1 MNSCN
6 RPRRSRYNLFLSLLH
21 AIVLAIVQGVTEFL
35 PISSSGHLALVPW
48 IAGWPDQG
56 LAYDVALHLGTL
68 AAVVFYFRREWAG
81 LVRGLLT
88 RGRSVFGGSGDAPL
102 PAWRLLGLLILGTI
116 PAAIVGFFVKDALE
130 GPARKPEWI
139 AAFLIGTAAVL
150 ATGEL
155 AGRRRR
161 GLGTTSRADAVI
173 IGLAQAAAVLPG
185 LSRSG
190 TTIAAAMLLGLTRE
204 AAARFSFLLAVPA
217 IFGAGILILGDVAI
231 GAGKTGAA
239 GPGWGY
245 MALGAAISF
254 ATALVALW
262 GLMKL
267 LRTRS
272 LWPFAGYCVL
282 AGLAILLAR
291 SFGA

>member
-1 MNSCN
+1 
-6 RPRRSRYNLFLSLLH
+6 LSLFQ

-35 PISSSGHLALVPW
+35 PVSSSGHLALVPW

-56 LAYDVALHLGTL
+56 LAYDVATHMGTL
-68 AAVVFYFRREWAG
+68 GAVLVYFRREWAG
-81 LVRGLLT
+81 LVLGILT
-88 RGRSVFGGSGDAPL
+88 RGRSVFGGSGDAL
-102 PAWRLLGLLILGTI
+102 IPAWRLLGLLILGTI
-116 PAAIVGFFVKDALE
+116 PAAIVGPFLKDALE

-150 ATGEL
+150 AAGEL

-161 GLGTTSRADAVI
+161 GLATTSRADAVI

-217 IFGAGILILGDVAI
+217 IFGAGILILGGMVI
-231 GAGKTGAA
+231 GADTTDAV

-245 MALGAAISF
+245 MALGAGISF
-254 ATALVALW
+254 ATALAALW

-272 LWPFAGYCVL
+272 LWPFAGYCFL
-282 AGLAILLAR
+282 AGLAILIAR
-291 SFGA
+291 GFGA